1 MLTVRNI
8 FISPG
13 HNYFGHYGQPAGSHP
28 IVEVERIECVAN
40 MGLKGDRFY
49 GYRPE
54 YRGQVTFFSHEVWL
68 ELLAEFRLK
77 RSAVPSI
84 LRRNVV
90 VSGIDLNE
98 LIGAKFMLQ
107 DIEFQ
112 AMEECR
118 PCHWMNQAI
127 APGAEHWLKGRGGL
141 RCRVLTGG
149 VLVRDLATASV
160 A

>member
-13 HNYFGHYGQPAGSHP
+13 HNYFGRYGQPAGGNP
-28 IVEVERIECVAN
+28 IVEVDRIECVAN

-54 YRGQVTFFSHEVWL
+54 YRGQVTFFSHEVWEQL
-68 ELLAEFRLK
+68 VAEFRLK
-77 RSAVPSI
+77 KAAPSI
-84 LRRNVV
+84 LRRNLV
-90 VSGIDLNE
+90 VSGLDLNE
-98 LIGAKFMLQ
+98 LIGTRFSLQ

-118 PCHWMNQAI
+118 PCHWMNQAV

-141 RCRVLTGG
+141 RCRVLSPG
-149 VLVRDLATASV
+149 VLVRDLAVASV